1 MTKMKYTI
9 VVLMSM
15 LLSACG
21 ASSITSDG
29 ELMGSITAV
38 GSSAMQPLV
47 EVAAD
52 AFQEKHSEVLINVQG
67 GGSGQGLSQIVA
79 GTVEIGNSDV
89 FAQEKKI
96 DLDKYNIKGYKVA
109 AVGIAPIVNFSANIS
124 NVSKEQLIDIFT
136 GKVTNWKEVGG
147 ADLPIV
153 VINRASG
160 SGSRATFEQF
170 GLDSQEPI
178 TAQEQDNTGTVR
190 KLVQETAGSIS
201 YVSFPYLSDKYQALS
216 IDGIAPSRENVETNE
231 WKIWAYQHMYTSKDQ
246 DPITQHFMEFM
257 MSDEVQKDIV
267 PELGYIPVTSMKID
281 RDEKGNVTVLSENK

>member
-1 MTKMKYTI
+1 MKKVKY
-9 VVLMSM
+9 VGVLMSI
-15 LLSACG
+15 LLSAC
-21 ASSITSDG
+21 SSSTIMSNG
-29 ELMGSITAV
+29 QLMGSITAV

-47 EVAAD
+47 EVASD
-52 AFQEKHSEVLINVQG
+52 AFQEKHPEVLVNVQG

-96 DLDKYNIKGYKVA
+96 DLNKYNIKGYKVA
-109 AVGIAPIVNFSANIS
+109 AVGIAPIVNFSAKVE
-124 NVSKEQLIDIFT
+124 NVSKDQLIDIFT
-136 GKVTNWKEVGG
+136 GKISNWKEVGG

-160 SGSRATFEQF
+160 SGSRSTFEQF
-170 GLDSQEPI
+170 GLNNQEPI

-190 KLVQETAGSIS
+190 KLIQETAGAIS

-216 IDGIAPSRENVETNE
+216 IDGVKPSRENVESNQWT
-231 WKIWAYQHMYTSKDQ
+231 IWAYQHMYTSNDQ
-246 DPITQHFMEFM
+246 DPITQEFMTFM
-257 MSDEVQKDIV
+257 MSDEVQQEIV

-281 RDEKGNVTVLSENK
+281 RDEKGNITVLNEQK